1 MEWSGSTWSR
11 SGVEWNAVG
20 RSGVERSGAV
30 EGELCFIQADIE
42 EDPLD
47 TALDILEALREKFS
61 PAEVMAAIDA
71 AGLRDATHTQLE
83 QHALTFV
90 NLLDKALDAY
100 STFEESAFSVQ
111 AILTHEKGHML
122 QHLLQT
128 ATWKAKQGQ
137 RALG

>member
-1 MEWSGSTWSR
+1 MKWG
-11 SGVEWNAVG
+11 GA
-20 RSGVERSGAV
+20 ERGCAV

-47 TALDILEALREKFS
+47 NALDILEALRDKFS
-61 PAEVMAAIDA
+61 PTEVMAAIDA

-83 QHALTFV
+83 QQALTV
-90 NLLDKALDAY
+90 VDLLDKALDAH
-100 STFEESAFSVQ
+100 STFEESASSVQ

-128 ATWKAKQGQ
+128 ATWKAKQGR
-137 RALG
+137 RAPGWCLG